1 MNVYYTTQTVF
12 RLYSNATPHRPAD
25 YFIIGIYTLT
35 DTNMPLVIQSAP
47 EAPNFSADSIQISA
61 KSATPQAS
69 MANIKAQADGL
80 NAVNSLSGGGRSRRG
95 RLGRLGRR
103 GRGPPRRTQRR
114 QQKGGSSQ
122 SGGQITIP
130 QVGPICNSGPQCSAV
145 QNANLTAVSNQA
157 KSSSVNDAYA
167 TQTGGRKKVRFS
179 RTHHRA
185 RSHHRARHDQ
195 SITSMVAYNIKKVMR
210 KIFA

>member
-1 MNVYYTTQTVF
+1 
-12 RLYSNATPHRPAD
+12 
-25 YFIIGIYTLT
+25 
-35 DTNMPLVIQSAP
+35 MPLNIQQAP
-47 EAPNFSADSIQISA
+47 PAQNFNAESIQVSA
-61 KSATPQAS
+61 KTATPQAS

-95 RLGRLGRR
+95 RS

-114 QQKGGSSQ
+114 QQTGGSSQ

-157 KSSSVNDAYA
+157 KSSSANDAYA

-179 RTHHRA
+179 RTHRTHRT
-185 RSHHRARHDQ
+185 RSHSHRRKSRHDQ
-195 SITSMVAYNIKKVMR
+195 SITSMVAYNNIKKVMR

>member
-1 MNVYYTTQTVF
+1 
-12 RLYSNATPHRPAD
+12 
-25 YFIIGIYTLT
+25 
-35 DTNMPLVIQSAP
+35 MPLVIQSAP

-95 RLGRLGRR
+95 RLGRR

-114 QQKGGSSQ
+114 QQTGGSSQ

-157 KSSSVNDAYA
+157 KSSSANDAYA

-179 RTHHRA
+179 RTHRTRS
-185 RSHHRARHDQ
+185 RSHRRKSRHDQ

-210 KIFA
+210 KVFA